1 MVEINRD
8 RFMVISK
15 KDMAER
21 KWNQLDFIIVSGDA
35 YIDHP
40 SFGTAVIARVL
51 EDAGYKVGIIAQPDW
66 HDLKD
71 FKKLGRPRYGFL
83 VTAGNMDSM
92 VNHYSVNKHRRSYDN
107 YSPGGQ
113 SGLRPDRATIVY
125 CNRIREAYGDIAI
138 IIGGIEAS
146 LRRFAYYDYWDDSV
160 RRSILFDSRADLLVY
175 GMGETQILKI
185 AENLEAG
192 IDIQYVNY
200 LPGTAYVADDLEN
213 MADYQL
219 LPSYEE
225 VRKNKKQYA
234 YAYKLEYLEQD
245 PIRGKI
251 LVQQHNDKYLLQNPP
266 VKPLS
271 QEKLDHVYSLPYQR
285 DYHPIYEKE
294 GGVPAIKEVKFSLI
308 SSRGCFGACSFCAIT
323 FHQGKMMAAR
333 SKESLLEE
341 AKTIIAMDDFKG
353 YIHDV
358 GGPTANFRKP
368 SCSKQ
373 LSQGLCK
380 NKECIFPEACSQLE
394 VDHSEYFDILREIRG
409 LPGVKKVFVR
419 SGIRYDYLL
428 EDKSSHGYLKELA
441 QNHVSGQL
449 KVAPEHVSERVLKY
463 MGKPSIDVFDKFR
476 KKFYQINRQ
485 IDKEQYLIPYFISSH
500 PGSTL
505 EDAVKLAEYLRD
517 IDHHPEQVQDF
528 YPTPGTKST
537 AMYYSG
543 YDPDSMEEIYT
554 AKSSQAKKMQ
564 RALLQYHKK
573 RNHKLVR
580 KALKMAGRR
589 DLIGFHKKAL
599 VPPVDK

>member
-1 MVEINRD
+1 M
-8 RFMVISK
+8 
-15 KDMAER
+15 
-21 KWNQLDFIIVSGDA
+21 
-35 YIDHP
+35 
-40 SFGTAVIARVL
+40 
-51 EDAGYKVGIIAQPDW
+51 
-66 HDLKD
+66 
-71 FKKLGRPRYGFL
+71 
-83 VTAGNMDSM
+83 
-92 VNHYSVNKHRRSYDN
+92 
-107 YSPGGQ
+107 
-113 SGLRPDRATIVY
+113 
-125 CNRIREAYGDIAI
+125 
-138 IIGGIEAS
+138 
-146 LRRFAYYDYWDDSV
+146 
-160 RRSILFDSRADLLVY
+160 
-175 GMGETQILKI
+175 
-185 AENLEAG
+185 
-192 IDIQYVNY
+192 
-200 LPGTAYVADDLEN
+200 
-213 MADYQL
+213 
-219 LPSYEE
+219 
-225 VRKNKKQYA
+225 
-234 YAYKLEYLEQD
+234 
-245 PIRGKI
+245 
-251 LVQQHNDKYLLQNPP
+251 VQQHNDKYLLQNPP

-564 RALLQYHKK
+564 RALLQYQ
-573 RNHKLVR
+573 
-580 KALKMAGRR
+580 
-589 DLIGFHKKAL
+589 
-599 VPPVDK
+599 